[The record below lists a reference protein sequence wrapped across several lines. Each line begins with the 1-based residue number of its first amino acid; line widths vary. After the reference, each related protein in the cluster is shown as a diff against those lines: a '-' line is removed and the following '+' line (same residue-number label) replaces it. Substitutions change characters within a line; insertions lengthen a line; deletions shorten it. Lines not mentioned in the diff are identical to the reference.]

1 MAYTDNQYPNE
12 KASGVEIEVLPVPAT
27 HVAQPKKA
35 SFTRRLLRVTI
46 IALSFSLAVDLF
58 RHGSY
63 YAKSVTGC
71 HGLMKEGDGHHQH
84 PFPPIDKWKP
94 YDGTTHFEFEP
105 TAASGL
111 SVRGAK
117 AFGKV
122 VFETSKLSDK
132 VVIDLDIKTDK
143 KDKDSVISI
152 EEKDGYLTINTP
164 STGRLETYASARIQI
179 PSNVLG
185 TFGLPKFNID
195 LPKHMVDYSSLPE
208 SLEVGIFAIRLAK
221 GFVKP
226 GPVHTN
232 VTQLTVAS
240 GALHGSLTQAR
251 YETSIDVANGNVTL
265 DISSISGGN
274 EGKSNIK
281 LGNGHLQGSFPVY
294 NSTTFDVAKGSIYV
308 DVVFEA
314 AAESNRAELSTKV
327 GSGPVRVYVD
337 SIAAGRLFKSYHTSV
352 AGDQMITYPENFQG
366 TIDARGIAG
375 DIRLEGK
382 DLVVEKVL
390 GGMQGKKGDS
400 NRNYVSVKAAK
411 GALDVMVGD
420 DE

>member
-1 MAYTDNQYPNE
+1 MAYTDNEYPNE
-12 KASGVEIEVLPVPAT
+12 KASRVEIEVLPTPAT
-27 HVAQPKKA
+27 YVAQPKKA
-35 SFTRRLLRVTI
+35 SFTRRLLRITI
-46 IALSFSLAVDLF
+46 VVLSFLLAVDLF

-63 YAKSVTGC
+63 YAKSITGC
-71 HGLMKEGDGHHQH
+71 HGLMKGGDGHHQH

-94 YDGTTHFEFEP
+94 YDGTTHFELEP

-132 VVIDLDIKTDK
+132 VVIDLDIKTNK
-143 KDKDSVISI
+143 KDKHGDIIV

-164 STGRLETYASARIQI
+164 STGRLETYASAKIQI
-179 PSNVLG
+179 PSNIIG
-185 TFGLPKFNID
+185 TFGLPKFDVD
-195 LPKHMVDYSSLPE
+195 LPKHMVDYSSLPG

-232 VTQLTVAS
+232 VTQLTVAN

-251 YETSIDVANGNVTL
+251 YETSVDVAHGNVTL
-265 DISSISGGN
+265 DISSIAGGN

-281 LGNGHLQGSFPVY
+281 LGDGHLKGSFPVY
-294 NSTTFDVAKGSIYV
+294 NSTTLDVAKGSIYV
-308 DVVFEA
+308 NVKL
-314 AAESNRAELSTKV
+314 ESASEFNRAELSTKV
-327 GSGPVRVYVD
+327 GSGPARVYVD
-337 SIAAGRLFKSYHTSV
+337 SIAEGRLFKSYHTSV

-375 DIRLEGK
+375 DIKLEGK
-382 DLVVEKVL
+382 DLAVEKVL
-390 GGMQGKKGDS
+390 GGLQGKKGDS
-400 NRNYVSVKAAK
+400 NRNYISVKAAK
-411 GALDVMVGD
+411 GALDVLVGD